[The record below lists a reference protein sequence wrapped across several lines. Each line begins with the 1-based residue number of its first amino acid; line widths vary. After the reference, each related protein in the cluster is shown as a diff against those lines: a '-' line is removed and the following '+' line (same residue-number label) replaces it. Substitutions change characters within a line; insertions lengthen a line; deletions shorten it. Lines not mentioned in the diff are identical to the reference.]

1 MDYVWL
7 NYVRIKAWCLFKF
20 SAQRAKYNVPGQRL
34 PQKCHVIILAGC
46 LGVLVLQRPL
56 IPFPFSVYVN
66 ITWRCQLLGY
76 ESSLVTSHTPKSA
89 QYTSLWHKHCIPKM
103 YHNDHNQATEGEKK
117 GKEKGE
123 QLRLALLT
131 SYYKLLYSSSVNQM
145 YKTHKESDLSTKSSP
160 HTPLHGLKPCQ
171 FGQTNQ
177 SYSIISTCLSWPHPC
192 HCRDIKQQR

>member
-103 YHNDHNQATEGEKK
+103 YHNDHNQATEGGEKRQ
-117 GKEKGE
+117 GKRGKSYG
-123 QLRLALLT
+123 LLSSQAIT
-131 SYYKLLYSSSVNQM
+131 SYCTVHQLIKCTKPTKNQ
-145 YKTHKESDLSTKSSP
+145 TFLRN
-160 HTPLHGLKPCQ
+160 LHLTLP
-171 FGQTNQ
+171 FMV
-177 SYSIISTCLSWPHPC
+177 
-192 HCRDIKQQR
+192 